1 MFYEWA
7 KQRILQVPLAVHH
20 KTIHRIDAR
29 TGEAYTED
37 KAVLR
42 VWSHLLVGGVAGLTA
57 QTVSY
62 PFDTIRHRM

>member
-7 KQRILQVPLAVHH
+7 KQRILLHDYAAHTKRQTRKDPY
-20 KTIHRIDAR
+20 
-29 TGEAYTED
+29 TGESYTEE
-37 KAVLR
+37 KR
-42 VWSHLLVGGVAGLTA
+42 VMNVWAHLLVGGVAGSVA